1 MEDLGPPRV
10 VIVEDSDRERSL
22 LREVLEQEGLE
33 IVGDA
38 GDGDGAVEVA
48 DEMKPDVV
56 LMDLRMPGM
65 GGFEATR
72 RIKERQPAIQVI
84 ILTAYED
91 SFLTRSAEQV
101 GAYAYLVKESSPA
114 FTADVIRR
122 AREFGYGVRQQ
133 LESETGSQSASGD
146 SS

>member
-10 VIVEDSDRERSL
+10 FIVEDSERERDL
-22 LREVLEQEGLE
+22 LREVLEEEGLE

-38 GDGDGAVEVA
+38 GDGDRAVEAA
-48 DEMKPDVV
+48 DTLKPDVV

-72 RIKERQPAIQVI
+72 RIKERQPATQVI
-84 ILTAYED
+84 IHTAYED
-91 SFLTRSAEQV
+91 SFLTKSADQV
-101 GAYAYLVKESSPA
+101 GAYAYLVKGSSPA

-133 LESETGSQSASGD
+133 LEPGGGPRSVSVDGS
-146 SS
+146 

>member
-10 VIVEDSDRERSL
+10 VIVEDSERERDL
-22 LREVLEQEGLE
+22 LRVVLEEEGLE

-38 GDGDGAVEVA
+38 GDGDGAVEAA
-48 DEMKPDVV
+48 DTLKPDVV
-56 LMDLRMPGM
+56 LIDLRMPGM
-65 GGFEATR
+65 GGFEAAR
-72 RIKERQPAIQVI
+72 RIKERQPATQVI

-101 GAYAYLVKESSPA
+101 GAYAYMVKGSSPA

-133 LESETGSQSASGD
+133 LEPGGDPRSASAD
-146 SS
+146 RS